1 MSDVQ
6 RHFRPR
12 LGPSVAALSAV
23 LLLVGLGTWQMQRQA
38 WKAALIAELAV
49 RSSQRPASLPLV
61 IADPEALDFAPVR
74 LRGEFQHNRE
84 LFVSARVHKGE
95 VGFHI
100 VTPFVLTDGRTVLVD
115 RGWVPSTHR
124 APETRAAGQLAGI
137 VTVEGRLRIG
147 GWKGYDLFRPANS
160 PETNE
165 WLWMDLPA
173 MAARAGVDDAL
184 PSLYVAA
191 GTAENPGGLP
201 IGGAAQ
207 VEVRNNH
214 LGYAMTWFALAVA
227 LLVIY
232 VMHQSRP
239 QDEDEETHARL

>member
-1 MSDVQ
+1 MSGVQ
-6 RHFRPR
+6 WHFRPR

-23 LLLVGLGTWQMQRQA
+23 LLLVGLGTWQLQRLA
-38 WKAALIAELAV
+38 WKEALVAELAV
-49 RSSQRPASLPLV
+49 RSNQPPAALPLV
-61 IADPEALDFAPVR
+61 IADPKALEFNPIR
-74 LRGEFQHNRE
+74 LRGEFRHDRE
-84 LFVSARVHKGE
+84 LYVGARVYQGK

-100 VTPFVLTDGRTVLVD
+100 ITPFVLADGRTVLVD
-115 RGWVPSTHR
+115 RGWVPSTRR
-124 APETRAAGQLAGI
+124 APVTRAAGQLAGL

-173 MAARAGVDDAL
+173 MAARAGIDDAL
-184 PSLYVAA
+184 PLLYVAA

-214 LGYAMTWFALAVA
+214 FGYAMTWLALAAA

-239 QDEDEETHARL
+239 QDEEG